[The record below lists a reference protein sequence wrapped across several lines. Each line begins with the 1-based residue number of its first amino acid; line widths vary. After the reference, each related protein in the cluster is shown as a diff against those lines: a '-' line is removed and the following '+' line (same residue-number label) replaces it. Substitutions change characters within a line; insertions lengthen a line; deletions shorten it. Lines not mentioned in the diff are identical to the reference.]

1 MFKKIHFGY
10 ALLIICSIS
19 TIPAS
24 IYITSLLL
32 SSSNAEAIIGSNI
45 GLQVLSVPI
54 KCIQDELSP
63 TCNATCTF
71 CGDLAGICNGMTEVK
86 TRFLN
91 GINVLHN
98 SALCLVN
105 PVILQG
111 AFRPGVKCIG
121 KVVGVGPHILYNFGC
136 GK

>member
-10 ALLIICSIS
+10 AMLIICSIS
-19 TIPAS
+19 TIPLTIFVAS
-24 IYITSLLL
+24 LFV

-45 GLQVLSVPI
+45 GLQVLSIPI
-54 KCIQDELSP
+54 KCVQDELSP

-71 CGDLAGICNGMTEVK
+71 CGDLAGICNGLTEVK
-86 TRFLN
+86 ARFLS
-91 GINVLHN
+91 GINTLHN

-105 PVILQG
+105 PLILQG
-111 AFRPGVKCIG
+111 TFRPGSKCIG
-121 KVVGVGPHILYNFGC
+121 KVVGAGPHILYNFGC